1 MTQAQGSTLGADFA
15 GRIEVRLS
23 THAGQVAGVD
33 INNTRPRGVAKVFA
47 GRTPEETLGMLG
59 RVFSLCA
66 TAQTIAGLE
75 AMEMACAVSV
85 PEPQRAARSILR
97 EAEMLNQTVLRVCMD
112 WPRLLGI
119 APAVEVARLA
129 LSSQAALEAD
139 LFGGQN
145 WKVVGGVSMRPD
157 VDTARSRLSVLHEN
171 LKKILSKDGFA
182 DQLLAALDARGLN
195 GFGALA
201 SDAGPETGA
210 LSRHWNNAHVVAAR
224 GTYGAGLR
232 ARLAARFADMRDL
245 PASLLATLGNLRLCE
260 GGFEPAHVSGEG
272 QATVETARGALTHTV
287 SVKDGKISAYA
298 IDAPTDL
305 NFLNDGVVA
314 MGLMGEKCADLE
326 ALNTAA
332 ELHVLAVDPCV
343 SCTLEIRDA

>member
-23 THAGQVAGVD
+23 THAGQVSGVD

-47 GRTPEETLGMLG
+47 GRTPDETLSMLG

-97 EAEMLNQTVLRVCMD
+97 EAEMLTQTVLRVCMD
-112 WPRLLGI
+112 WPRLLGA
-119 APAVEVARLA
+119 APAAWVARLA
-129 LSSQAALEAD
+129 LSTQVALEAD
-139 LFGGQN
+139 LFGGQD
-145 WKVVGGVSMRPD
+145 WKVVGGALMRPD
-157 VDTARSRLSVLHEN
+157 GTAARSRLSVLHGA
-171 LKKILSKDGFA
+171 LKDILSADGFA

-201 SDAGPETGA
+201 DDAELETGA
-210 LSRHWNNAHVVAAR
+210 LSRHWNDMHVVAAR
-224 GTYGAGLR
+224 GAFGAGLR
-232 ARLAARFADMRDL
+232 ARLLARFADMRDL
-245 PASLLATLGNLRLCE
+245 PASLLVTMENLGPCE
-260 GGFEPAHVSGEG
+260 GGFEPAHVNGEG
-272 QATVETARGALTHTV
+272 KATVETARGALTHTV
-287 SVKDGKISAYA
+287 SVKDGKISAYT
-298 IDAPTDL
+298 IYAPTDL

-314 MGLMGEKCADLE
+314 MGLMGAKCADLE